1 MELQNP
7 LKQLAAK
14 AALEYVVEGEYLG
27 VGTGTTVGFFI
38 TELATSG
45 KKVKGCVSS
54 SEATTRQLLAYGIPV
69 CDLNDIV
76 DYLPV
81 YIDGCDEIDGNFCMI
96 KGGGGAL
103 TREKI
108 VAQASEKFVCIADE
122 SKVVKQLGAF
132 PLPLEVIPMAVS
144 SVSRAMEDLGGHP
157 VVRDFITDNGNN
169 IIDVHGLQIKEPQLL
184 ENAINKIP
192 GVVTCGIFGNRG
204 ADVLLVASEAGI
216 KVTKPKKSFFSSR
229 KAK

>member
-1 MELQNP
+1 MELQNQ
-7 LKQLAAK
+7 LKQMAAK

-96 KGGGGAL
+96 TAIGMTSKGRGKAPSCFTTL
-103 TREKI
+103 
-108 VAQASEKFVCIADE
+108 
-122 SKVVKQLGAF
+122 L
-132 PLPLEVIPMAVS
+132 S
-144 SVSRAMEDLGGHP
+144 S
-157 VVRDFITDNGNN
+157 
-169 IIDVHGLQIKEPQLL
+169 
-184 ENAINKIP
+184 AIQTN
-192 GVVTCGIFGNRG
+192 
-204 ADVLLVASEAGI
+204 
-216 KVTKPKKSFFSSR
+216 FSD
-229 KAK
+229 A

>member
-1 MELQNP
+1 
-7 LKQLAAK
+7 
-14 AALEYVVEGEYLG
+14 
-27 VGTGTTVGFFI
+27 
-38 TELATSG
+38 
-45 KKVKGCVSS
+45 
-54 SEATTRQLLAYGIPV
+54 
-69 CDLNDIV
+69 
-76 DYLPV
+76 
-81 YIDGCDEIDGNFCMI
+81 MI

-132 PLPLEVIPMAVS
+132 PLPLEVIPMAIS
-144 SVSRAMEDLGGHP
+144 SVSRAVEDLGGHP

-184 ENAINKIP
+184 ENAINKLP
-192 GVVTCGIFGNRG
+192 GVVTCGIFANRG

-229 KAK
+229 RGK

>member
-1 MELQNP
+1 M
-7 LKQLAAK
+7 
-14 AALEYVVEGEYLG
+14 
-27 VGTGTTVGFFI
+27 
-38 TELATSG
+38 ATSG

-192 GVVTCGIFGNRG
+192 GVVTCGILGIEALMCFSLLPKQ
-204 ADVLLVASEAGI
+204 VL
-216 KVTKPKKSFFSSR
+216 K
-229 KAK
+229 

>member
-1 MELQNP
+1 MELQNQ
-7 LKQLAAK
+7 LKQMAAK

-169 IIDVHGLQIKEPQLL
+169 IIDVHGLQIEARTSSWSLL
-184 ENAINKIP
+184 KRASKLRSLRRASSLPARLSNQVLLKRSGVENAAP
-192 GVVTCGIFGNRG
+192 FC
-204 ADVLLVASEAGI
+204 
-216 KVTKPKKSFFSSR
+216 
-229 KAK
+229 

>member
-1 MELQNP
+1 MRFKAPLFISGKTMELQNQ
-7 LKQLAAK
+7 LKQMAAK

-103 TREKI
+103 TREKM
-108 VAQASEKFVCIADE
+108 SLRHLKN
-122 SKVVKQLGAF
+122 L
-132 PLPLEVIPMAVS
+132 
-144 SVSRAMEDLGGHP
+144 SVSLTKAKLS
-157 VVRDFITDNGNN
+157 NN
-169 IIDVHGLQIKEPQLL
+169 SVHSLCLW
-184 ENAINKIP
+184 
-192 GVVTCGIFGNRG
+192 
-204 ADVLLVASEAGI
+204 
-216 KVTKPKKSFFSSR
+216 KSFR
-229 KAK
+229 WL

>member
-1 MELQNP
+1 MELQNQ
-7 LKQLAAK
+7 LKLNAAK
-14 AALEYVVEGEYLG
+14 AALDYVVEGEYLG
-27 VGTGTTVGFFI
+27 VGTGTTVSFFI

-54 SEATTRQLLAYGIPV
+54 SEATTRQLLAYGLPV

-76 DYLPV
+76 EYLPV
-81 YIDGCDEIDGNFCMI
+81 YIDGCDEIDENFAMI

-108 VAQASEKFVCIADE
+108 VAQSAEKFVCIADQ
-122 SKVVKQLGAF
+122 SKVVKQLGKF

-144 SVSRAMEDLGGHP
+144 SVCRALESLGGRP

-169 IIDVHGLQIKEPQLL
+169 IVDIHGLQIKDPILL
-184 ENAINKIP
+184 ENSINRIP
-192 GVVTCGIFGNRG
+192 GIVTCGIFANRG
-204 ADVLLVASEAGI
+204 ADVLIVASEEGI
-216 KVTKPKKSFFSSR
+216 KTLKPKKGFFSGR
-229 KAK
+229 KK

>member
-1 MELQNP
+1 MRFKAPLFISGKTMELQNQ
-7 LKQLAAK
+7 LKQMAAK

-132 PLPLEVIPMAVS
+132 PLLSLI
-144 SVSRAMEDLGGHP
+144 H
-157 VVRDFITDNGNN
+157 I
-169 IIDVHGLQIKEPQLL
+169 
-184 ENAINKIP
+184 
-192 GVVTCGIFGNRG
+192 
-204 ADVLLVASEAGI
+204 
-216 KVTKPKKSFFSSR
+216 
-229 KAK
+229 

>member
-1 MELQNP
+1 MELQNQ
-7 LKQLAAK
+7 LKQMAAK

-81 YIDGCDEIDGNFCMI
+81 YIDGM
-96 KGGGGAL
+96 
-103 TREKI
+103 R
-108 VAQASEKFVCIADE
+108 
-122 SKVVKQLGAF
+122 
-132 PLPLEVIPMAVS
+132 
-144 SVSRAMEDLGGHP
+144 
-157 VVRDFITDNGNN
+157 
-169 IIDVHGLQIKEPQLL
+169 
-184 ENAINKIP
+184 
-192 GVVTCGIFGNRG
+192 
-204 ADVLLVASEAGI
+204 
-216 KVTKPKKSFFSSR
+216 
-229 KAK
+229 

>member
-1 MELQNP
+1 
-7 LKQLAAK
+7 
-14 AALEYVVEGEYLG
+14 
-27 VGTGTTVGFFI
+27 
-38 TELATSG
+38 
-45 KKVKGCVSS
+45 
-54 SEATTRQLLAYGIPV
+54 
-69 CDLNDIV
+69 
-76 DYLPV
+76 
-81 YIDGCDEIDGNFCMI
+81 MI

-192 GVVTCGIFGNRG
+192 GVVTCGIFAHRG
-204 ADVLLVASEAGI
+204 AASSSLLRKQVLKLQS
-216 KVTKPKKSFFSSR
+216 PR
-229 KAK
+229 KASSLHEKLNN

>member
-1 MELQNP
+1 MELQNQ
-7 LKQLAAK
+7 LKQMAAK

-108 VAQASEKFVCIADE
+108 VAQASEKFC
-122 SKVVKQLGAF
+122 LY
-132 PLPLEVIPMAVS
+132 
-144 SVSRAMEDLGGHP
+144 R
-157 VVRDFITDNGNN
+157 
-169 IIDVHGLQIKEPQLL
+169 
-184 ENAINKIP
+184 
-192 GVVTCGIFGNRG
+192 
-204 ADVLLVASEAGI
+204 
-216 KVTKPKKSFFSSR
+216 
-229 KAK
+229 

>member
-1 MELQNP
+1 MELQNQ
-7 LKQLAAK
+7 LKQMAAK

-169 IIDVHGLQIKEPQLL
+169 IKRGEFLWLVNQQYTV
-184 ENAINKIP
+184 KIAHDKN
-192 GVVTCGIFGNRG
+192 FS
-204 ADVLLVASEAGI
+204 AA
-216 KVTKPKKSFFSSR
+216 FSSVVFTVSR
-229 KAK
+229 SPSIEQPAAAG

>member
-1 MELQNP
+1 MELQNQ
-7 LKQLAAK
+7 LKQMAAK

-45 KKVKGCVSS
+45 KKVKGCISS

-69 CDLNDIV
+69 CD
-76 DYLPV
+76 
-81 YIDGCDEIDGNFCMI
+81 
-96 KGGGGAL
+96 
-103 TREKI
+103 
-108 VAQASEKFVCIADE
+108 SEKFVCIADE

-132 PLPLEVIPMAVS
+132 PLPLEVIPMAIS
-144 SVSRAMEDLGGHP
+144 SVSRAVEDLGGHP

-184 ENAINKIP
+184 ENAINKLP
-192 GVVTCGIFGNRG
+192 GVVTCGIFANRG

-229 KAK
+229 RGK